1 MEAVSGRPS
10 RGTSLV
16 ELMIVLALIGVMAL
30 LAADLVTHSLTLLGA
45 VGRSV
50 RNPLVSHVVARLRS
64 DIENAAG
71 VRSAAFAWS
80 KQPLELRGQDGSIV
94 RLELEGD
101 RLMRRTEDGGGVEG
115 EAQVLLRGVTAWW
128 WRSPVP
134 GVVDLRIGY
143 LVHPETERQ
152 ITSGTVGAGRV
163 RRTENLRF
171 ALRAGGGGWRW

>member
-1 MEAVSGRPS
+1 
-10 RGTSLV
+10 
-16 ELMIVLALIGVMAL
+16 MIVLALIGVMAL

-50 RNPLVSHVVARLRS
+50 RNPLVAHVIARLRT
-64 DIENAAG
+64 DIEDAAG

-80 KQPLELRGQDGSIV
+80 NRALELREQDGSV
-94 RLELEGD
+94 LRFELEDD
-101 RLMRRTEDGGGVEG
+101 RLVRRTEDGGGVAG

-134 GVVDLRIGY
+134 GVVDLRIAY

-152 ITSGTVGAGRV
+152 LSSGTVGAARV
-163 RRTENLRF
+163 RRTEHLRF
-171 ALRAGGGGWRW
+171 ALRGGRGGWGW

>member
-1 MEAVSGRPS
+1 MNGRPA

-16 ELMIVLALIGVMAL
+16 ELMIVLALIGIMAL

-50 RNPLVSHVVARLRS
+50 RNPLVAHVIARLRT
-64 DIENAAG
+64 DIEDASG

-80 KQPLELRGQDGSIV
+80 NQPLELRAQDGTVV

-101 RLMRRTEDGGGVEG
+101 RLMRRTEDGGGVPG
-115 EAQVLLRGVTAWW
+115 EARVLLRGVTAWW

-143 LVHPETERQ
+143 LVHPETERH
-152 ITSGTVGAGRV
+152 ISGGAVGAGRV
-163 RRTENLRF
+163 RRTEHLRF